1 MAQFKE
7 KIPSFVKNP
16 YDLPTFQRRLR
27 HVKSVTLRNLQY
39 RSYWGKDVT
48 QLQVYFTLHKND
60 KNKEFY
66 RSEGISGSLNPSWKS
81 IDIRMYEDEIDIQS
95 KSVVLR
101 VWVRN
106 KGHADS
112 PPHLLIDWTIHLSG
126 LVYFSEKAQKD
137 QYKYVPNMVVIGMFD
152 KYFTPPQH
160 QISEDFERE
169 LLPRDPAA
177 MPKQSYT
184 INTLSRI
191 HTVLRAISQMQ
202 ASVKRLHSS
211 IEDRLLH
218 SQEKTQK
225 LSVREDLLLRVTQMK
240 HELSWQMNSL
250 QRQNDVLDNWRSTR
264 EEKSHDLKGKFHQL
278 EEKRHDLDD
287 QKKIFFQ
294 TREKYIKE
302 NYQLLIRRKQL
313 VTELT
318 TYIYP
323 ITERGNEKLCVCGVY
338 LPNSE
343 EFQGYDETAVS
354 VGLGYTC
361 HLVIMM
367 SLFLDFPVRY
377 PMDHLSSRS
386 TIIDHIHPKLEE
398 KDKVFPLYTRGKD
411 KFQFHYGVF
420 MLNKNISQLRFYCGL
435 GTTDLRLTLPNIKSM
450 LESRLGIKF
459 DSIEKAKLELR
470 DTEIKG
476 PNKRKET
483 ESSSASGGRNAAFH
497 SAEEY
502 LGHSVS
508 NGTQRKSDEIEQK
521 EDIPVLLTE
530 LSIQTE
536 QNIPQGEDIFKPA
549 DDSFFR
555 VRTTAFGNTDS
566 TENSSCGSF
575 SEQMNGAI
583 KYDMNFSLSPSPG
596 SVENNPTLIGS
607 TDMMHAGSKDS
618 LKSGDMLEHDI
629 TDIPIEKDADI
640 QPELS
645 AYNKHNSHTE
655 ER

>member
-1 MAQFKE
+1 MA
-7 KIPSFVKNP
+7 
-16 YDLPTFQRRLR
+16 DRRLR

-60 KNKEFY
+60 KNKESFLEEH
-66 RSEGISGSLNPSWKS
+66 RHS
-81 IDIRMYEDEIDIQS
+81 
-95 KSVVLR
+95 
-101 VWVRN
+101 
-106 KGHADS
+106 H
-112 PPHLLIDWTIHLSG
+112 
-126 LVYFSEKAQKD
+126 AQKD

-294 TREKYIKE
+294 T
-302 NYQLLIRRKQL
+302 
-313 VTELT
+313 
-318 TYIYP
+318 
-323 ITERGNEKLCVCGVY
+323 
-338 LPNSE
+338 S
-343 EFQGYDETAVS
+343 
-354 VGLGYTC
+354 
-361 HLVIMM
+361 
-367 SLFLDFPVRY
+367 
-377 PMDHLSSRS
+377 
-386 TIIDHIHPKLEE
+386 
-398 KDKVFPLYTRGKD
+398 
-411 KFQFHYGVF
+411 
-420 MLNKNISQLRFYCGL
+420 
-435 GTTDLRLTLPNIKSM
+435 
-450 LESRLGIKF
+450 